1 MGSFFEMSG
10 TRHWIIGCPE
20 RSSDEVAN
28 RHPEEYRPLS
38 TGTGDWLPSQ
48 RTFKID
54 LVEFGGRPC
63 FLGKRTRVR
72 ARAWLET
79 EAPVPPDDDTL
90 KKVQEEAAAIVREAK
105 DDGSLH
111 ADAHAIGGLS
121 QSYYTYL
128 LGPRYRRPKP
138 SGYPMITRWKDL

>member
-1 MGSFFEMSG
+1 M
-10 TRHWIIGCPE
+10 
-20 RSSDEVAN
+20 
-28 RHPEEYRPLS
+28 
-38 TGTGDWLPSQ
+38 LP
-48 RTFKID
+48 RK
-54 LVEFGGRPC
+54 ENARA
-63 FLGKRTRVR
+63 R

-90 KKVQEEAAAIVREAK
+90 QKVQEEAAAIVREAK

-111 ADAHAIGGLS
+111 ADAHAIGDLS

-138 SGYPMITRWKDL
+138 SGYP